1 MSCLSGALVFRKK
14 QVKGIPWAFPL
25 LGQKQHLSCKACE
38 SFLLK
43 WWRKENMIFSSRQMA
58 LVEWFPSLG
67 KRSSGFMVWWKDKY
81 EGWCWL
87 FCLVKR
93 RPQNLEKIGAMQ
105 RWFLHTPNLHS
116 APNIPKNICSFQS
129 APNIPKYICK
139 GTVILC
145 NIRANIV
152 LQLCCQM
159 YEMACKERS
168 KYARKYQSMWE
179 IRANIGGN
187 NCGAGKLFRW
197 PAGFF
202 YAHKWLH
209 TGRYWKLFGSYICCF
224 FYTRMPSYLM
234 ISAKCCNYW
243 NI

>member
-1 MSCLSGALVFRKK
+1 MLWSLGKSKSK
-14 QVKGIPWAFPL
+14 AFPEHSHCWAKNSIFSTKHVRAFSWN
-25 LGQKQHLSCKACE
+25 GGK
-38 SFLLK
+38 
-43 WWRKENMIFSSRQMA
+43 KENMIFSSRQMA
-58 LVEWFPSLG
+58 LVEWFSSLE
-67 KRSSGFMVWWKDKY
+67 KRACGFMVWWKDKY
-81 EGWCWL
+81 ECWWWL

-105 RWFLHTPNLHS
+105 RWVLHTPNLHT
-116 APNIPKNICSFQS
+116 APNIPKNIC
-129 APNIPKYICK
+129 K
-139 GTVILC
+139 GTVISCTIL
-145 NIRANIV
+145 ANIV

-159 YEMACKERS
+159 FKMTCKERS
-168 KYARKYQSMWE
+168 KYARKYQSIWE
-179 IRANIGGN
+179 IRANISGN

-224 FYTRMPSYLM
+224 FYMRMPSYLM